1 MRIDDSV
8 NLGDLNGVLGSAMG
22 ARATGKAVPDTSLR
36 QVAADF
42 ESLFVNQ
49 MFQAMRRTVPE
60 SKLFAQN
67 SGEKMFRD
75 MLDQQWASGLA
86 NRGGVGIG
94 DMLYQQMVGNEDLVR
109 PEKAQDAAPAAAAQ
123 TDGIDPGNRGM
134 EMGK

>member
-1 MRIDDSV
+1 MRIDNSV
-8 NLGDLNGVLGSAMG
+8 NLGELNGVLGSAMG
-22 ARATGKAVPDTSLR
+22 ARATGKAVSDTSLR

-75 MLDQQWASGLA
+75 MLDQQWAANLA
-86 NRGGVGIG
+86 NQGGLGIG
-94 DMLYQQMVGNEDLVR
+94 EMLYHQMVGNEDLVG
-109 PEKAQDAAPAAAAQ
+109 PEKAQDAAPAATAQ
-123 TDGIDPGNRGM
+123 TDAINPGAPGM

>member
-1 MRIDDSV
+1 IDNSV

-22 ARATGKAVPDTSLR
+22 ARVTGKAVPDTSLR

-60 SKLFAQN
+60 SKLFGQN
-67 SGEKMFRD
+67 SGEKMFRE
-75 MLDQQWASGLA
+75 MLDEQWASGLA

-94 DMLYQQMVGNEDLVR
+94 EMLYHQMVGDEDLVR
-109 PEKAQDAAPAAAAQ
+109 PEKKAQDAAPAAAAQ
-123 TDGIDPGNRGM
+123 KDGINPGNREV